1 MKWIKVF
8 DNFNTN
14 AIEDYFIGLEDDN
27 FCQSIEVS
35 SLRDILEK
43 GMTFDAGWHNPPH
56 RIGHTVNFSE
66 SDINILR
73 SAYEILFKVQF
84 WQLDSPGQRQ
94 SILSSRSGSISA
106 PKNGVLVEEIL
117 KMSEKIWRVKIFF
130 DKTGPHYINQSRSF
144 GGIEKTTGLEEV
156 ITKYIERLKSAEPEY
171 TFLPSTRYDGTKSKG
186 YFWKHI
192 NGYVTFYLLK
202 S

>member
-130 DKTGPHYINQSRSF
+130 DKNTFNKNTKSNINYQ
-144 GGIEKTTGLEEV
+144 EEV
-156 ITKYIERLKSAEPEY
+156 IEKYIERLRSVEPEY
-171 TFLPSTRYDGTKSKG
+171 TFLPSTLYDGSKKNG
-186 YFWKHI
+186 YFWGPFY
-192 NGYVTFYLLK
+192 GYVIFYLLK
-202 S
+202 G

>member
-130 DKTGPHYINQSRSF
+130 DKNTFNKNTKSNINYQ
-144 GGIEKTTGLEEV
+144 EEV
-156 ITKYIERLKSAEPEY
+156 IEKYIERLRSVEPEY